1 MKLRL
6 ILIFTILPLFLFSQE
21 RGVASYYAHKFK
33 GRKTSDGS
41 RYHPDSLTCAHKTY
55 PFGTLLYVRNPENN
69 YDVIVKVTD
78 RGPHT
83 RNRMIDLSYAAAD
96 RLDIIRK
103 GLAVVEILKLDSL
116 PPHLLFLPVPKAY
129 LSIQNYKVRLPLL
142 NTAAIKNSKQINS
155 DKKRIFLRHFSN
167 Y

>member
-1 MKLRL
+1 MTIQTSFMKLRFILLLSL
-6 ILIFTILPLFLFSQE
+6 IPLFLLSQE
-21 RGVASYYAHKFK
+21 RGVASYYSHNLK

-55 PFGTLLYVRNPENN
+55 PFGTLLYVRNPAND

-83 RNRMIDLSYAAAD
+83 RNRLIDLSYAAAD

-103 GLAVVEILKLDSL
+103 GLATVEVSKLDYMPQPFSL
-116 PPHLLFLPVPKAY
+116 LPVPVAY
-129 LSIQNYKVRLPLL
+129 LTVDEFKVWLPKLNFLPTHKAKRNSIFRK
-142 NTAAIKNSKQINS
+142 
-155 DKKRIFLRHFSN
+155 
-167 Y
+167 